1 MRLESVQSVC
11 VQKKARQQCKWG
23 LSSSRYGSVNEKA
36 VKQNG
41 MTTYTE
47 TFRKLYWDV
56 YMQIVLKQVRQ
67 K

>member
-1 MRLESVQSVC
+1 MESVQSVC
-11 VQKKARQQCKWG
+11 VHKKTKQQYKWR
-23 LSSSRYGSVNEKA
+23 LSSSRYGSFYEKA
-36 VKQNG
+36 FKQNG